1 MVELSGKDD
10 PFQHGFPNVVFIL
23 PAVVVA
29 GLAGKFRFLLHICV
43 AKILIFFIKMAII
56 VDFYQSRFDT
66 LYGIYFQIQI
76 SLPNGKFVDLTAT
89 YTDMRIHIE
98 TIDLCCEI

>member
-43 AKILIFFIKMAII
+43 AKIPNFSIKMAII
-56 VDFYQSRFDT
+56 VDFYQSEFDT
-66 LYGIYFQIQI
+66 LHRVLF
-76 SLPNGKFVDLTAT
+76 SNSNFASKW
-89 YTDMRIHIE
+89 
-98 TIDLCCEI
+98 

>member
-29 GLAGKFRFLLHICV
+29 GLAGKFS
-43 AKILIFFIKMAII
+43 ILITHMCGKNSIFFHQNC
-56 VDFYQSRFDT
+56 D
-66 LYGIYFQIQI
+66 
-76 SLPNGKFVDLTAT
+76 N
-89 YTDMRIHIE
+89 
-98 TIDLCCEI
+98 C